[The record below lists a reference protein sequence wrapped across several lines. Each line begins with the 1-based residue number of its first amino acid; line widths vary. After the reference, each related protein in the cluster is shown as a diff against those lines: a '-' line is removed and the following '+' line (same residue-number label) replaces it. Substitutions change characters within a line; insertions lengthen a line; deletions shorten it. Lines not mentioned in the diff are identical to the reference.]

1 MTLPEPIAV
10 TLFVTRI
17 LEQLGVVYFIG
28 GSLAS
33 AVQGAARATVD
44 ADVVAD
50 LRPEHVAPFVHA
62 LGDAFYFDMDTI
74 RTAVST
80 RGSFNLIHLKTM
92 FKVDVFVNKGR
103 PFDRAQLDRRV
114 QQGLVADAG
123 AEHSAYIASPEDTI
137 LAKLDWHRLGGE
149 VSDRQWRDVIA
160 VLKVQGARLD
170 ERYLATWA
178 AQLGVEAL
186 LARAM
191 AEAKRT
197 Q

>member
-10 TLFVTRI
+10 TLIVTRI
-17 LEQLGVVYFIG
+17 LEQLGVTYFIG

-50 LRPEHVAPFVHA
+50 LRPEHVGPLVHA
-62 LGDAFYFDMDTI
+62 LGDAFYLDMDTI
-74 RTAVST
+74 RKAVSS

-92 FKVDVFVNKGR
+92 FKVDIFVNKGR

-114 QQGLVADAG
+114 HQVLATDP
-123 AEHSAYIASPEDTI
+123 EHSAYIASPEDTI
-137 LAKLDWHRLGGE
+137 LAKLDWYRRGGE

-160 VLKVQGARLD
+160 VLRVQGARLD
-170 ERYLATWA
+170 ERYLAVWA
-178 AQLGVEAL
+178 AQLGVEDLLSRAL
-186 LARAM
+186 
-191 AEAKRT
+191 AEAK
-197 Q
+197 QGE

>member
-10 TLFVTRI
+10 TLIVTRI
-17 LEQLGVVYFIG
+17 LEQLGVTYFIG

-50 LRPEHVAPFVHA
+50 LRPEHVDPLVHA
-62 LGDAFYFDMDTI
+62 LGDAFYLDMDTI
-74 RTAVST
+74 RKAVSL

-92 FKVDVFVNKGR
+92 FKVDIFVNKGR

-114 QQGLVADAG
+114 HQVLATDPD
-123 AEHSAYIASPEDTI
+123 HSAYIASPEDTI
-137 LAKLDWHRLGGE
+137 LAKLDWYRMGGE

-160 VLKVQGARLD
+160 VLRVQGARLD
-170 ERYLATWA
+170 ERYLAVWA
-178 AQLGVEAL
+178 AQLGVEDL
-186 LARAM
+186 LARAL
-191 AEAKRT
+191 AETK
-197 Q
+197 QGE